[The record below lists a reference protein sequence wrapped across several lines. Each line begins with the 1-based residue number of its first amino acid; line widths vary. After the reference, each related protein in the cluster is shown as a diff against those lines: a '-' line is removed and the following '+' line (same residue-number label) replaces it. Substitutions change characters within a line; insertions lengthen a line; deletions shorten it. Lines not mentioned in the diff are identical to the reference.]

1 MRQSCKNKSFT
12 AHHCGIH
19 GEPTWRSLKDRP
31 STIWPPF
38 SLYRELSQTVP
49 AQRHLATLEVPA
61 GAKASVFGGVSC
73 TAEEE
78 RFTLQAALPA
88 KYRKRWKDVVDFWV
102 YHVTLHLQPERWHRK
117 AKTEQL
123 KQTRKRKGTFW
134 WRDNL
139 ERETENI
146 LWKRC
151 SKQKEKEPR
160 EVVRARASER
170 RRKKTHKRWLKDETG
185 AQKKSR
191 TLIDARRVMFE
202 EDSRSPPTGL
212 WCLRAPEIPSHVAEN
227 SVAASGERKINI
239 HLSCDLTQ
247 CWI

>member
-1 MRQSCKNKSFT
+1 MKVIKGSS
-12 AHHCGIH
+12 IH
-19 GEPTWRSLKDRP
+19 
-31 STIWPPF
+31 
-38 SLYRELSQTVP
+38 
-49 AQRHLATLEVPA
+49 HLATFFPLPWIITDSPCTAPPGHAGSPCRGKGVCIWGSILHSWRGAVHVAGRTPGEVPKTLE
-61 GAKASVFGGVSC
+61 GRGWFLSLSC
-73 TAEEE
+73 HTAPPTWEMTQKSKDWTVKTNEEE
-78 RFTLQAALPA
+78 
-88 KYRKRWKDVVDFWV
+88 KRNIL
-102 YHVTLHLQPERWHRK
+102 VT
-117 AKTEQL
+117 
-123 KQTRKRKGTFW
+123 
-134 WRDNL
+134 RDHL